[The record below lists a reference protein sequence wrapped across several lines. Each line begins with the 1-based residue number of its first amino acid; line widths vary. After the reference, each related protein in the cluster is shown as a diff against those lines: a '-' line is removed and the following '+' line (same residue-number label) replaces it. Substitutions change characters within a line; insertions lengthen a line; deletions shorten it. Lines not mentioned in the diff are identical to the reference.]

1 MFFQK
6 NSLLLVLLMFCW
18 LTSQSQEKYYQ
29 YSKSTSKNKVDLDLI
44 TEFEIGFHAG
54 PNWTIGNTRKIASF
68 GQVYSL
74 NMGWNDGKFYFGTEF
89 NLRFWDEIL
98 NDSKANRV
106 DFNNQ
111 QFLWLLHIKYYVIK
125 GDVQPFLGVGT
136 DFLSLIDHAINPSDD
151 DDDTDY
157 RYHERQKFLNYNAWF
172 VPTAGVRIKIRRYMF
187 AEISSTLDISDNYNS
202 MRLQVGFI
210 YQPQF

>member
-6 NSLLLVLLMFCW
+6 ISLLFVLLFLCC
-18 LTSQSQEKYYQ
+18 LTSKSQEKYYQ
-29 YSKSTSKNKVDLDLI
+29 YSKSTRKDKIDLDLI
-44 TEFEIGFHAG
+44 TEFEIGFHSG
-54 PNWTIGNTRKIASF
+54 PNWTIGNTREIAKF

-74 NMGWNDGKFYFGTEF
+74 NIGWNNGQIYGGTEF

-98 NDSKANRV
+98 NDSKANQV

-111 QFLWLLHIKYYVIK
+111 QFLWLLHMKWYVIK
-125 GDVQPFLGVGT
+125 GDLQPFLGVGT

-151 DDDTDY
+151 DEYIDYSDD
-157 RYHERQKFLNYNAWF
+157 ERQKFLNYNAWF
-172 VPTAGVRIKIRRYMF
+172 VPSAGVRFKIRKYMF
-187 AEISSTLDISDNYNS
+187 AEISTTLDISDNYNS